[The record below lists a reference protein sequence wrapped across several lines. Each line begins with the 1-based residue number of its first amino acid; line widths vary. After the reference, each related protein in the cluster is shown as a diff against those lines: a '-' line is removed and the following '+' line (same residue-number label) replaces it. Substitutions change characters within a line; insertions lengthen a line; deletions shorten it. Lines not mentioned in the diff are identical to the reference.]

1 MSQQLLREI
10 TEEQIKKDLPDVR
23 IGDTVKVSVRIVEGG
38 KERLQAYEGVVIRM
52 RGAGISKTFTVRK
65 VFRGVGVERIF
76 PINSPMLESIKVI
89 RSGAVRRSK
98 LYYLRGLQ
106 EKASRLKER
115 SDKNRPTGKNKASA
129 NSGK

>member
-1 MSQQLLREI
+1 MSQQLLHEI
-10 TEEQIKKDLPDVR
+10 TAEQLKKDLPDMR

-38 KERLQAYEGVVIRM
+38 KERLQAYEGVIIRM

-65 VFRGVGVERIF
+65 VFRGVGVERVF
-76 PINSPMLESIKVI
+76 PVNSPMLESIKII
-89 RSGAVRRSK
+89 RTGAVRRAK

-115 SDKNRPTGKNKASA
+115 SDKNRPAKAGK
-129 NSGK
+129 

>member
-1 MSQQLLREI
+1 MSQQLLREL
-10 TEEQIKKDLPDVR
+10 TQDQIKKDMPDLK

-38 KERLQAYEGVVIRM
+38 KERLQSYEGVVIRM

-65 VFRGVGVERIF
+65 VFRGIGVERIF
-76 PINSPMLESIKVI
+76 PVNSPMLDSVKVI
-89 RSGAVRRSK
+89 RSGIVRRAK

-115 SDKNRPTGKNKASA
+115 TDRDKPKKVKAGK
-129 NSGK
+129 

>member
-1 MSQQLLREI
+1 MSQQLIREL
-10 TEEQIKKDLPDVR
+10 TEEQLKKDLPEIR
-23 IGDTVKVSVRIVEGG
+23 IGDTVKVSVKIVEGG

-52 RGAGISKTFTVRK
+52 RGAGISKTVTVRK

-76 PINSPMLESIKVI
+76 PVNSPMLESVKVM

-115 SDKNRPTGKNKASA
+115 SDKNRPAKTNKA
-129 NSGK
+129 

>member
-10 TEEQIKKDLPDVR
+10 TEEQLKKDLPDMR

-38 KERLQAYEGVVIRM
+38 KERLQAYEGVIIKM
-52 RGAGISKTFTVRK
+52 RGTGISKTITVRK

-76 PINSPMLESIKVI
+76 PVNSPMLESVKVM
-89 RSGAVRRSK
+89 RTGAVRRAK

-115 SDKNRPTGKNKASA
+115 TEKNRVAK
-129 NSGK
+129 

>member
-10 TEEQIKKDLPDVR
+10 TEEQLNKNLPEMR

-38 KERLQAYEGVVIRM
+38 KERLQAYEGVIIRM
-52 RGAGISKTFTVRK
+52 RGTGISKTITVRK

-76 PINSPMLESIKVI
+76 PINSPMLESVKVM
-89 RSGAVRRSK
+89 RTGAVRRAK

-115 SDKNRPTGKNKASA
+115 TEKNKVAKS
-129 NSGK
+129 K

>member
-1 MSQQLLREI
+1 MSQQLLREL
-10 TEEQIKKDLPDVR
+10 TQEQINTNLPDLK

-38 KERLQAYEGVVIRM
+38 KERLQSYEGVVIRM

-65 VFRGVGVERIF
+65 VFRGIGVERIF
-76 PINSPMLESIKVI
+76 PVNSPMLESVKVI
-89 RSGAVRRSK
+89 RSGIVRRAK

-115 SDKNRPTGKNKASA
+115 TDKNRPVKGAKK
-129 NSGK
+129 

>member
-1 MSQQLLREI
+1 MSQQLLREL
-10 TEEQIKKDLPDVR
+10 TQEQINTNLPDVK

-38 KERLQAYEGVVIRM
+38 KERLQSYEGVVIRM

-65 VFRGVGVERIF
+65 VFRGIGVERIF
-76 PINSPMLESIKVI
+76 PINSPMLESVKVI
-89 RSGAVRRSK
+89 RSGIVRRAK

-115 SDKNRPTGKNKASA
+115 TDRNRPVKGAKK
-129 NSGK
+129 

>member
-10 TEEQIKKDLPDVR
+10 TEEQLKKDLPDLR

-38 KERLQAYEGVVIRM
+38 KERLQAYEGVIIRM
-52 RGAGISKTFTVRK
+52 RGAGISKTVTVRK

-76 PINSPMLESIKVI
+76 PVNSPMLESVKVI

-115 SDKNRPTGKNKASA
+115 SDKNRPAKAGK
-129 NSGK
+129 